1 MAEIHFIVS
10 FLVLAVIGVLI
21 SGYLMFKHRQ
31 AKPLVCPLDH
41 DCSTVTESRW
51 SHLFYLRNETLGLL
65 FYLSLIIGIGI
76 SLVYSL
82 LASTIYFIF
91 FLVSSVVLLVSAI
104 LVYVQIK
111 VIRDYCFYCLLSA
124 VINLLLFL
132 NSIVLA
138 F

>member
-1 MAEIHFIVS
+1 MPEIHFIVT

-21 SGYLMFKHRQ
+21 SGYLMMKHRQ

-51 SHLFYLRNETLGLL
+51 SRLLYLRNETLGLL

-76 SLVYSL
+76 SVVYSL
-82 LASTIYFIF
+82 LAVKVYFLLF
-91 FLVSSVVLLVSAI
+91 CACVLVFLVSSF
-104 LVYVQIK
+104 LVYVQAKIIK
-111 VIRDYCFYCLLSA
+111 DYCFYCLISA